1 MASNDDLESKS
12 LQELRSICR
21 DLKINSGG
29 TKVTLKRRITA
40 KRTKNR
46 ENVMNMRDKIDG
58 VGEYG
63 TDNDDAAGDSAG
75 GGGEDG
81 GEDDGDAKAKNG
93 VAASNTAGQVR
104 SVSLVENPEHTNAVV
119 IVLFSPPYLS

>member
-40 KRTKNR
+40 KRTKNH

-75 GGGEDG
+75 GGGEDD
-81 GEDDGDAKAKNG
+81 GEDDVTFQKGDKCTTPYGLATKMSG
-93 VAASNTAGQVR
+93 DVQT
-104 SVSLVENPEHTNAVV
+104 NPHRHEDDPHRLT
-119 IVLFSPPYLS
+119 